1 MVVDTSALVALL
13 RNESNFEAIA
23 KCISQ
28 APRLLISSI
37 SMLETKIVLAR
48 WPSLSEKFDK
58 FLMLAGART
67 VPADEKICHR
77 AFAIFLEFGKGRH
90 KAALNICD
98 CVALATAEVYEE
110 PLLFVGDDFPK
121 AGLARLIEV

>member
-13 RNESNFEAIA
+13 RNERNFEAIA
-23 KCISQ
+23 KCISE

-37 SMLETKIVLAR
+37 NVLETRMVLIR
-48 WPSLSEKFDK
+48 WPSVIEKLDK
-58 FLMLAGART
+58 FLMLAGARA
-67 VPADEKICHR
+67 VPADEKICHG
-77 AFAIFLEFGKGRH
+77 AFATFLKFGKGRH

-98 CVALATAEVYEE
+98 CIALATAEAYGE

-121 AGLARLIEV
+121 VGLARLIET